1 MILMMIIMMLM
12 MIIMMLMMMK
22 VCDLRPANVV
32 AEINW
37 QNEKLVPKRNG
48 SETRSKCEK
57 VGHCN
62 DDNDDDVNIDVNDD
76 VYIILMMMIRSANA
90 STRMW
95 RVSRQRRSP

>member
-1 MILMMIIMMLM
+1 MCDLTFMMMIMIMTIMMV
-12 MIIMMLMMMK
+12 MK

-57 VGHCN
+57 VGHCD
-62 DDNDDDVNIDVNDD
+62 DDNDDDVRC
-76 VYIILMMMIRSANA
+76 YY
-90 STRMW
+90 
-95 RVSRQRRSP
+95 